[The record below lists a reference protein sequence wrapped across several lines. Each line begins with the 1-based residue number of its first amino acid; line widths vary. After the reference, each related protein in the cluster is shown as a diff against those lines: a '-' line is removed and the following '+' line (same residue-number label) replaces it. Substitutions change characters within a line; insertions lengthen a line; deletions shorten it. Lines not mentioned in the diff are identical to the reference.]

1 MSAIYILSDKGT
13 QLVGRDFRGDL
24 PANAT
29 EKFIRRVKDEEEQTS
44 LKPVFEID
52 GVSYVYLMHH
62 SLYVVAM
69 SNLNSDAALILMFLH
84 ELLKVFTGYFGKL
97 EEESIRDNFVVIH
110 ELLDEMMDFGFPQ
123 VTNTKLL
130 QEFIKTEHH
139 QADMAK
145 SRPPPELTK
154 NTGRPAGI
162 VYQKNEAFLDVVE
175 KVNLLVNQN
184 GTLLKSEIE
193 GQIRIKAFL
202 SGMPEVRLG
211 LNNRVQFGK
220 VTDDTRDDDRPKR
233 RGDQRPIELEDV
245 SFHSCVRLSEFE
257 TDKTISFIPPDGAFT
272 LMSYRINTRVKPL
285 IWVEAHIQEFAG
297 SRLEITVKARAQFNP
312 RSIANDVQ
320 ILVPVPADVH
330 TPKFK
335 SGIGAVKYAPE
346 VNSMVWKIKQFQGG
360 KEYLM
365 HAHFGL
371 STVTQKREDE
381 ARHQPPISVKFEV
394 PYFTVSGIQV
404 RYLKIVERSGYQA
417 LPWVRYITQSG
428 SYEVR
433 CN

>member
-1 MSAIYILSDKGT
+1 M
-13 QLVGRDFRGDL
+13 
-24 PANAT
+24 
-29 EKFIRRVKDEEEQTS
+29 KDEEEQHS

-52 GVSYVYLMHH
+52 GVSYIYLMHH

-69 SNLNSDAALILMFLH
+69 TNTNCDAALILVFLH
-84 ELLKVFTGYFGKL
+84 ELLKVFTGYFGRL

-110 ELLDEMMDFGFPQ
+110 ELLDEMLDFGYPQ

-211 LNNRVQFGK
+211 LNDRVQFGK
-220 VTDDTRDDDRPKR
+220 VTDDKDDQPRR
-233 RGDQRPIELEDV
+233 RGERRPIELEDV

-320 ILVPVPADVH
+320 IVVPVPDDVH

-346 VNSMVWKIKQFQGG
+346 ANSIVWKIKQFQGG

-365 HAHFGL
+365 QAHFGL
-371 STVTQKREDE
+371 STVTQKQETE

-428 SYEVR
+428 NYEVR
-433 CN
+433 CA